1 MMLPVVRVALALV
14 LDFPTIELQ
23 AADLQAVD
31 LQAVDLLGMEIP
43 VRAVLIRIPKVLM
56 KMIQILPHR
65 ATFGKLWNRRQEIR
79 VILSIFQICPINNY
93 NT

>member
-1 MMLPVVRVALALV
+1 MMMLPVVRVTLV
-14 LDFPTIELQ
+14 LVMDFPTIELQ

-31 LQAVDLLGMEIP
+31 LLGMGIP
-43 VRAVLIRIPKVLM
+43 VRAVLMRRPKLPV

>member
-1 MMLPVVRVALALV
+1 MYQPVMMLPVVRVALALV

-23 AADLQAVD
+23 AVD
-31 LQAVDLLGMEIP
+31 LRAVDLLGMEIP